1 MLREVAVWRIHRDR
15 FLKIIS
21 SVAYLEEG
29 ILDPDDKV
37 YNRGFFRNERL
48 YPNYTLD
55 DTAPPGDYD
64 FVRAFKRSS
73 NTYFIHYALTP
84 DDRTDQWQQ
93 GKRILLDWGNRF
105 RLGKKT
111 IQPWAI
117 AGDELPSPIR
127 EGEGYFPPRG
137 NEFKKVDQF
146 GKSSR
151 WAAGDVAN
159 LCIGQGEIIVTP
171 LQMAVMTSAVA
182 NGGKL
187 MQPRLILRVEF
198 TARAWPSAEPG
209 YSKRGGGRP
218 QSQAGDHLAIT

>member
-1 MLREVAVWRIHRDR
+1 MVVMDPNNGDLLALVSRPGFDSNKFITGFQDELPSSATAGSIVGSTVLREVAVWHIPGSILRH
-15 FLKIIS
+15 FLRRLS
-21 SVAYLEEG
+21 
-29 ILDPDDKV
+29 
-37 YNRGFFRNERL
+37 RGGNPRPRRQGLQPGLFRNERL

-137 NEFKKVDQF
+137 NEFKKVTIRQ
-146 GKSSR
+146 
-151 WAAGDVAN
+151 
-159 LCIGQGEIIVTP
+159 
-171 LQMAVMTSAVA
+171 
-182 NGGKL
+182 KL
-187 MQPRLILRVEF
+187 AL
-198 TARAWPSAEPG
+198 
-209 YSKRGGGRP
+209 GGRRRGEP
-218 QSQAGDHLAIT
+218 VYRSGRSS